1 VPESIQSFL
10 LSKKAE
16 MIEYS
21 LAQQIRDYVKI
32 EEAEGI
38 GS

>member
-1 VPESIQSFL
+1 
-10 LSKKAE
+10 

-21 LAQQIRDYVKI
+21 LAQQIRKYVKI